1 MTFMKCKTLVTGIGA
16 CVMLLL
22 SSAMPSYAEEE
33 RVEPG
38 VYKEREVLLELRQYK
53 PEAEQREIRV
63 PEEQKILTF
72 TQPLEETYTKLQ
84 DTLFASSAEANQEEN
99 VATSAGLFTEE
110 KVLARHVVPVEEKVN
125 VLPWILAAVAT
136 VLVSIL
142 LIYIIPKTAQFN
154 E

>member
-1 MTFMKCKTLVTGIGA
+1 MKCKTLVTGIGA
-16 CVMLLL
+16 CVALLL
-22 SSAMPSYAEEE
+22 FSGMPSYAEEE

-53 PEAEQREIRV
+53 PGAEQREIRV

-72 TQPLEETYTKLQ
+72 TQPLEETYTELQ
-84 DTLFASSAEANQEEN
+84 DTLFASSAEANHEGN
-99 VATSAGLFTEE
+99 VASNAGLFAEE

-125 VLPWILAAVAT
+125 VLPWILSAVAA
-136 VLVSIL
+136 VLVSVL
-142 LIYIIPKTAQFN
+142 LLYIIPKTVQFN

>member
-1 MTFMKCKTLVTGIGA
+1 MVTGIGV
-16 CVMLLL
+16 CSVLLL
-22 SSAMPSYAEEE
+22 SSAMPSFAQEE

-72 TQPLEETYTKLQ
+72 TQPLEETYTELQ
-84 DTLFASSAEANQEEN
+84 DTLFASSAEADHQEN
-99 VATSAGLFTEE
+99 VAASAGLFTEE
-110 KVLARHVVPVEEKVN
+110 KVLARHVVPVEENGN

-142 LIYIIPKTAQFN
+142 LIYIIPKTAQWN

>member
-1 MTFMKCKTLVTGIGA
+1 MKCKAIIAGAGA
-16 CVMLLL
+16 CLALLL
-22 SSAMPSYAEEE
+22 SLATPSFAEEE

-72 TQPLEETYTKLQ
+72 TQPLEETYAELQ
-84 DTLFASSAEANQEEN
+84 DSLFASSAETNREEN
-99 VATSAGLFTEE
+99 LAASAGLFTEE
-110 KVLARHVVPVEEKVN
+110 KELARQVVQTEEKVN

-136 VLVSIL
+136 VLVSVL
-142 LIYIIPKTAQFN
+142 LIYIIPKTAQLD

>member
-1 MTFMKCKTLVTGIGA
+1 MKCKAMVTGIGV
-16 CVMLLL
+16 CSVLLL
-22 SSAMPSYAEEE
+22 SSVMPSFAQEE

-72 TQPLEETYTKLQ
+72 TQPLEETYTELQ
-84 DTLFASSAEANQEEN
+84 DTLFASSAEADHQEN
-99 VATSAGLFTEE
+99 VAASAGLFTEE
-110 KVLARHVVPVEEKVN
+110 KVLARHVVPVEENGN

-142 LIYIIPKTAQFN
+142 LIYIIPKTAQLN